1 MTELQDNLNQSILK
15 RIIQKSD
22 NIQYQFT
29 GNPNFPIKLQK
40 LITYDKAATKK
51 KMFMEQV
58 APLIASLYVRNV
70 LDLSNVMNNTNNKLR
85 NCKILNQFKGLK
97 RRLSRI
103 NSMEVPDRKK
113 LFMSNIAPTLAML
126 FLMEGLNF
134 KKMI

>member
-1 MTELQDNLNQSILK
+1 MTELQDNLNQTILK
-15 RIIQKSD
+15 RIIQNSD

-29 GNPNFPIKLQK
+29 GNPNFPIKIQK
-40 LITYDKAATKK
+40 LITNDKANTKK
-51 KMFMEQV
+51 KMFMEQI

-70 LDLSNVMNNTNNKLR
+70 LDLSNVMSFPNNKIR
-85 NCKILNQFKGLK
+85 HSKIKNQFNGLK

-126 FLMEGLNF
+126 FLLEGLNF